1 LINYWQEHTDSHEAA
16 RALIAKAISEKLDQ
30 VPALK
35 KPVEKIDILNENQE
49 IIDLLVSGFFSE
61 LLKSRMML
69 RLSGPFNT
77 QPFYQSKAIEDLI
90 NDEDKEFFFPSD
102 PIDISGQI
110 LVFAGNLILNQCYGQ
125 PLAVSPSFP
134 ISVRHKKSGLEQHF
148 TGEVNSDFVEVTPIK
163 ALPKLKA
170 ADIGI
175 LLKHLDDPERWLR
188 TFPPDHFLF
197 RGIML
202 TSLLNITRSYSLS
215 QLEKSLL
222 QQHALNEEKKI
233 TRLCNHLRSYFSIS
247 DLKLGVFAMDYP
259 LTERNESHYRLHQ
272 GIIQDDF
279 AENFFQL
286 IRGSIYEQVL
296 ESRRPFVIEDIREEN
311 TESRLGKA
319 FMQKGYRSLLITP
332 LSSPDGRLIGILE
345 IASLQPAAINQL
357 TSLNIREIAQLFS
370 IAVERSRSE
379 FDNQLEATLKKEFTS
394 IHPSVE
400 WRFEETAMKLVEK
413 QSRDL
418 EKAEVD
424 PIIFKN
430 VYPLYGQADIVSSSH
445 VRNDSIAEDL
455 QENLRLIKNILKQSF
470 EAFPYPGIDEALVEA
485 NTLIIDLHQG
495 VSPGNEFHTMEFIR
509 KEIHPLFE
517 MLMEK
522 SRTLAPVIKSYFNK
536 LDPDLGIYY
545 NKRKQYEESVAR
557 INKTISFFLDHG
569 QELAQSIIPH
579 FYEKYQTDGVAY
591 NMYVGQSLLREGTF
605 IQDIHLTNLRLWQ
618 LQSLCLITQKI
629 RRLQQKLPIPLTTA
643 QLILVHSSPLTI
655 RFRLDEKRFD
665 VDGTYNARY
674 EIVKK
679 RIDKALIAGTNERLT
694 VSDKIAIVFQYEE
707 DKKKYIRH
715 IEYLVH
721 KGLLK
726 PEWEELAI
734 QPLQGVKGLSALR
747 VTVA

>member
-1 LINYWQEHTDSHEAA
+1 
-16 RALIAKAISEKLDQ
+16 
-30 VPALK
+30 
-35 KPVEKIDILNENQE
+35 
-49 IIDLLVSGFFSE
+49 
-61 LLKSRMML
+61 
-69 RLSGPFNT
+69 
-77 QPFYQSKAIEDLI
+77 
-90 NDEDKEFFFPSD
+90 
-102 PIDISGQI
+102 
-110 LVFAGNLILNQCYGQ
+110 
-125 PLAVSPSFP
+125 
-134 ISVRHKKSGLEQHF
+134 
-148 TGEVNSDFVEVTPIK
+148 
-163 ALPKLKA
+163 
-170 ADIGI
+170 
-175 LLKHLDDPERWLR
+175 
-188 TFPPDHFLF
+188 
-197 RGIML
+197 
-202 TSLLNITRSYSLS
+202 
-215 QLEKSLL
+215 
-222 QQHALNEEKKI
+222 
-233 TRLCNHLRSYFSIS
+233 
-247 DLKLGVFAMDYP
+247 
-259 LTERNESHYRLHQ
+259 
-272 GIIQDDF
+272 
-279 AENFFQL
+279 
-286 IRGSIYEQVL
+286 
-296 ESRRPFVIEDIREEN
+296 
-311 TESRLGKA
+311 
-319 FMQKGYRSLLITP
+319 
-332 LSSPDGRLIGILE
+332 
-345 IASLQPAAINQL
+345 
-357 TSLNIREIAQLFS
+357 
-370 IAVERSRSE
+370 
-379 FDNQLEATLKKEFTS
+379 
-394 IHPSVE
+394 
-400 WRFEETAMKLVEK
+400 
-413 QSRDL
+413 
-418 EKAEVD
+418 
-424 PIIFKN
+424 
-430 VYPLYGQADIVSSSH
+430 
-445 VRNDSIAEDL
+445 
-455 QENLRLIKNILKQSF
+455 
-470 EAFPYPGIDEALVEA
+470 
-485 NTLIIDLHQG
+485 
-495 VSPGNEFHTMEFIR
+495 MEFIR

-605 IQDIHLTNLRLWQ
+605 IQDSHLTNLRLWQ